1 MAKLKIN
8 KNRCLQLGGT
18 ILDQFTL
25 RRWIVPLILIVVYF
39 IVYSSLFPR
48 SFLSAYNLSS
58 MALEFAIP
66 LSFVT
71 VGMAIMLISGEI
83 DLSVGYA
90 VMFGNM
96 MAGFLVINKLP
107 LAVCI
112 VVPIVTT
119 GLMGYIV
126 GLLVARIGI
135 NSFIATLGSGMVFYG
150 LGLIIY
156 EICRTFD
163 GGQAIIHLGDWFIRI
178 SQAKLISFPDTG
190 ALQTPVLY
198 SALLILVAVIL
209 TSKFR
214 YFRKFYY
221 IGINKEAAMLSG
233 IDVKSMKAVS
243 FMISSALAGTA
254 GVLMCARMGAAV
266 PLMGIGFELKAI
278 TACVIGGV
286 GFTGGK
292 GTIGGAI
299 LGGLF
304 MICLSN
310 GLRIA
315 YAPSNIYRLI
325 EGSVL
330 LLAVIADAMMS
341 RRKVIG

>member
-1 MAKLKIN
+1 MVKLKIN
-8 KNRCLQLGGT
+8 TSRYSKLAGI

-25 RRWIVPLILIVVYF
+25 HRWIVPLILIVVYF
-39 IVYSSLFPR
+39 VVYSVLFPR

-71 VGMAIMLISGEI
+71 VGMAIMLINGEI

-90 VMFGNM
+90 VMFSNM
-96 MAGFLVINKLP
+96 VTGFLVINRLP
-107 LAVCI
+107 LVLCI
-112 VVPIVTT
+112 VTPIVVT
-119 GLMGYIV
+119 GLIGYIV
-126 GLLVARIGI
+126 GLLVARVGV
-135 NSFIATLGSGMVFYG
+135 NSFIATLGSGLVFYG

-156 EICRTFD
+156 EMCRTFD
-163 GGQAIIHLGDWFIRI
+163 GGMAVQHLEPWFIRI
-178 SQAKLISFPDTG
+178 SQAKLITFPDTG
-190 ALQTPVLY
+190 AIQIPVFY
-198 SALLILVAVIL
+198 SAVLILMAVIL

-221 IGINKEAAMLSG
+221 IGVNREAALLSG
-233 IDVKSMKAVS
+233 INVKSMKAIS
-243 FMISSALAGTA
+243 FIISSALAGAA
-254 GVLMCARMGAAV
+254 GMLMCARMGAAV
-266 PLMGIGFELKAI
+266 PLMGTGFELKAI

-286 GFTGGK
+286 SFSGGK

-325 EGSVL
+325 EGSIL
-330 LLAVIADAMMS
+330 LIAVIADAMMS
-341 RRKVIG
+341 KRKVIG